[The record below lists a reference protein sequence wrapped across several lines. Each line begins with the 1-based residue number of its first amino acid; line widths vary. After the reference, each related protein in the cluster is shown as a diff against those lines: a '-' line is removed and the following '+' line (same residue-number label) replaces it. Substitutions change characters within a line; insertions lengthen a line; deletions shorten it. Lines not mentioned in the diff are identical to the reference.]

1 MKILRDTWLVFG
13 RYWGLFIH
21 NPVWVAIGVVQPLL
35 YLVLFAPLLSSIAK
49 TPGFPSGG
57 AYNVFVP
64 GLLVQLGMFGAAGV
78 GFSLIAELRMGVIER
93 LRVTPVSRVSLLLGR
108 ALRDILSIV
117 IQSLILIVLA
127 LPFGLSINPIGVVVV
142 LALIALIGLL
152 TASIAYAAALWLR
165 SEDSYAP
172 LIFTSSLPILLLSG
186 VLLPLGLA
194 PQWLRSIAAVNPLSY
209 AVDAARAVFLGNLDD
224 PSVVKGVALMAVLA
238 ILAIFLGARAF
249 ARRRP
254 TPSAPWASAGRWL
267 RSYSNAARSAR
278 SASHISLKRFS
289 ISSSEHAAAVS
300 GSSISAYI
308 AFRRSRSSR
317 AWTTSSCTAM
327 CERLRAASCSGRLPN
342 FTGRMPSGPTVHSTS
357 TQPSG
362 RFSMLPALTTF
373 PWMLVGRP
381 CSMASMICEAY
392 S

>member
-21 NPVWVAIGVVQPLL
+21 NPVWVVIGVVQPLL
-35 YLVLFAPLLSSIAK
+35 YLILFAPLLSSIAK

-127 LPFGLSINPIGVVVV
+127 LPFGLSINPIGVAVV

-209 AVDAARAVFLGNLDD
+209 AVDAARAVFLGHLGD

-249 ARRRP
+249 
-254 TPSAPWASAGRWL
+254 GR
-267 RSYSNAARSAR
+267 
-278 SASHISLKRFS
+278 
-289 ISSSEHAAAVS
+289 AV
-300 GSSISAYI
+300 A
-308 AFRRSRSSR
+308 
-317 AWTTSSCTAM
+317 
-327 CERLRAASCSGRLPN
+327 
-342 FTGRMPSGPTVHSTS
+342 
-357 TQPSG
+357 
-362 RFSMLPALTTF
+362 
-373 PWMLVGRP
+373 
-381 CSMASMICEAY
+381 
-392 S
+392 

>member
-1 MKILRDTWLVFG
+1 VKILRDTWLVFG

-35 YLVLFAPLLSSIAK
+35 YLILFAPLLSSIAK
-49 TPGFPSGG
+49 TSGFPSGG

-194 PQWLRSIAAVNPLSY
+194 PQWLRNIAAVNPLSY
-209 AVDAARAVFLGNLDD
+209 AVDAARAVFLGHLDD

-249 ARRRP
+249 
-254 TPSAPWASAGRWL
+254 GR
-267 RSYSNAARSAR
+267 
-278 SASHISLKRFS
+278 
-289 ISSSEHAAAVS
+289 AV
-300 GSSISAYI
+300 A
-308 AFRRSRSSR
+308 
-317 AWTTSSCTAM
+317 
-327 CERLRAASCSGRLPN
+327 
-342 FTGRMPSGPTVHSTS
+342 
-357 TQPSG
+357 
-362 RFSMLPALTTF
+362 
-373 PWMLVGRP
+373 
-381 CSMASMICEAY
+381 
-392 S
+392 

>member
-194 PQWLRSIAAVNPLSY
+194 PQWLRNIAAVNPLSY
-209 AVDAARAVFLGNLDD
+209 AVDAARAVFLGNLGN
-224 PSVVKGVALMAVLA
+224 PSVVKGVVLMAVLA

-249 ARRRP
+249 
-254 TPSAPWASAGRWL
+254 GR
-267 RSYSNAARSAR
+267 
-278 SASHISLKRFS
+278 
-289 ISSSEHAAAVS
+289 AV
-300 GSSISAYI
+300 A
-308 AFRRSRSSR
+308 
-317 AWTTSSCTAM
+317 
-327 CERLRAASCSGRLPN
+327 
-342 FTGRMPSGPTVHSTS
+342 
-357 TQPSG
+357 
-362 RFSMLPALTTF
+362 
-373 PWMLVGRP
+373 
-381 CSMASMICEAY
+381 
-392 S
+392 

>member
-1 MKILRDTWLVFG
+1 
-13 RYWGLFIH
+13 
-21 NPVWVAIGVVQPLL
+21 VVQPLL
-35 YLVLFAPLLSSIAK
+35 YLILFAPLLSSIAK
-49 TPGFPSGG
+49 TPGFPTGG

-224 PSVVKGVALMAVLA
+224 PSVVRGVALMAVLA

-249 ARRRP
+249 
-254 TPSAPWASAGRWL
+254 GR
-267 RSYSNAARSAR
+267 
-278 SASHISLKRFS
+278 
-289 ISSSEHAAAVS
+289 AV
-300 GSSISAYI
+300 A
-308 AFRRSRSSR
+308 
-317 AWTTSSCTAM
+317 
-327 CERLRAASCSGRLPN
+327 
-342 FTGRMPSGPTVHSTS
+342 
-357 TQPSG
+357 
-362 RFSMLPALTTF
+362 
-373 PWMLVGRP
+373 
-381 CSMASMICEAY
+381 
-392 S
+392 